1 MATESRGLIYEKM
14 PLVMAD
20 LGAIGKERT
29 NSFHKYNFRGIDD
42 VYNACHAVLV
52 KHGVFTIPYVVNH
65 KVDEYVDEKGRRTIH
80 VVAEIEYQFY
90 ASDGSTVR
98 CRVLGE
104 GADSGDK
111 ACNKAMASAHKY
123 ALIQSL
129 CIPTEEQKD
138 SEYDSPDLS
147 GERRPALRTEPMS
160 LAEFAERD
168 PQQRLARAE
177 AVRAANA
184 MDRHPTVEAAEHT
197 FGVVEGINDE
207 QYNDILGHFERLKW
221 PRPHATNYLKKHY
234 GVTGPK
240 ELTNKKAAECLID
253 LEARTPEAKE
263 AK

>member
-1 MATESRGLIYEKM
+1 MESRGLIYEKM
-14 PLVMAD
+14 LLVMAD

-42 VYNACHAVLV
+42 VYNACHAVFV
-52 KHGVFTIPYVVNH
+52 KHGVFTIPYIVNH
-65 KVDEYVDEKGRRTIH
+65 KVDEYVEPADRDGKAKRTIH
-80 VVAEIEYQFY
+80 VVAEIEYQFV
-90 ASDGSTVR
+90 AADGSMVR

-111 ACNKAMASAHKY
+111 ACNKAMAAAHKY

-138 SEYDSPDLS
+138 SEYESPDVS
-147 GERRPALRTEPMS
+147 GARVGPRWAKSDDANVGPMVN
-160 LAEFAERD
+160 E
-168 PQQRLARAE
+168 
-177 AVRAANA
+177 
-184 MDRHPTVEAAEHT
+184 RHPTVDAAERT
-197 FGVVEGINDE
+197 FGVEASINDE
-207 QYNDILGHFERLKW
+207 QYNAILAHFTRLNW

-234 GVTGPK
+234 GVAGPK
-240 ELTNKKAAECLID
+240 ELSNKKAAECLID

>member
-1 MATESRGLIYEKM
+1 MESRGLIYEKM

-65 KVDEYVDEKGRRTIH
+65 KVDEYVDEKQRRTIH
-80 VVAEIEYQFY
+80 VVAEIEYQFC
-90 ASDGSTVR
+90 AGDGSMVR

-138 SEYDSPDLS
+138 SEYESPDLS
-147 GERRPALRTEPMS
+147 GERVEPKRAGGYNPADIGRMRVGPVAS
-160 LAEFAERD
+160 DPAPPGHHPIVDAAER
-168 PQQRLARAE
+168 
-177 AVRAANA
+177 
-184 MDRHPTVEAAEHT
+184 T
-197 FGVVEGINDE
+197 FGVEASINDE
-207 QYNDILGHFERLKW
+207 QDLAIRAQFKRLGW
-221 PRPHATNYLKKHY
+221 PQPKATNWLKKHY
-234 GVTGPK
+234 NVYGPK

-253 LEARTPEAKE
+253 LEARTPDAKE

>member
-1 MATESRGLIYEKM
+1 MESRGLIYEKM

-52 KHGVFTIPYVVNH
+52 RHGVFTIPYVVNH

-80 VVAEIEYQFY
+80 VVAEIEYQFC
-90 ASDGSTVR
+90 AGDGSMVR

-129 CIPTEEQKD
+129 CIPTEEAKD
-138 SEYDSPDLS
+138 SENDNPDMT
-147 GERRPALRTEPMS
+147 GDRTDFGRKPEPEPRHPAVD
-160 LAEFAERD
+160 AAER
-168 PQQRLARAE
+168 
-177 AVRAANA
+177 
-184 MDRHPTVEAAEHT
+184 T
-197 FGVVEGINDE
+197 FGVEASINDE
-207 QYNDILGHFERLKW
+207 QYNAILEHFKRLNW
-221 PRPHATNYLKKHY
+221 PRPHATNFLRKSF
-234 GVTGPK
+234 GVAGPK
-240 ELTNKKAAECLID
+240 ELTNKKAAECLIE
-253 LEARTPEAKE
+253 LEKRQPEPAKE